1 MSCVLRLRPERPV
14 GHRLRASVIGVGD
27 ATVLPGREENT
38 IPKCPVEREC
48 GARHCSLRGTNPA
61 SITTDTPARSKRV
74 LWTLPSPLN
83 GERIPLKNSR
93 IEPLNR
99 SSRRKEALT
108 SGTDIHQGTKFEPP
122 YVGCYKVH
130 GEGSAESTRFGNAGV
145 PVIFGAGW
153 VRRIEQGRDYARGG
167 SRGGDGIDGRVP
179 FSYGAGFTGRN

>member
-122 YVGCYKVH
+122 YVGCYEVH
-130 GEGSAESTRFGNAGV
+130 GKGLRV
-145 PVIFGAGW
+145 
-153 VRRIEQGRDYARGG
+153 RGG
-167 SRGGDGIDGRVP
+167 AQSRRLFVLPSRQPCQAAPSGNGAFVP
-179 FSYGAGFTGRN
+179 FILCALVSFSLTPG